1 LLATRRW
8 RTIAAGAAFGAAI
21 AAASAAVFG
30 LEMWRLF
37 FDNGVRHASVI
48 TIETPL
54 TRFITIFAAA
64 AKAQLPPAV
73 ALALHLAAA
82 AVVVT
87 FAVQIWRR
95 STRASALAL
104 AFGAV
109 TLQITPYALDYDL
122 VFFVLPWLL
131 MMREAIDDPAGAG
144 EWFLPWILLTI
155 LPVLGYALP
164 LFLSQPITSPLMLIG
179 LLTFVWWRE
188 ARSKPAVA
196 FR

>member
-1 LLATRRW
+1 
-8 RTIAAGAAFGAAI
+8 
-21 AAASAAVFG
+21 
-30 LEMWRLF
+30 
-37 FDNGVRHASVI
+37 
-48 TIETPL
+48 
-54 TRFITIFAAA
+54 
-64 AKAQLPPAV
+64 
-73 ALALHLAAA
+73 
-82 AVVVT
+82 
-87 FAVQIWRR
+87 VQIWRR

-104 AFGAV
+104 AFVAV

-155 LPVLGYALP
+155 LPVLAYALP

-188 ARSKPAVA
+188 ARSKPVVA
-196 FR
+196 RR